1 MVARITDYGLQD
13 YGLPWDQF
21 GWPVPDQHGF
31 DAEEA
36 TKKALAAA
44 ADQGVEGK
52 SLTPFLLKHIAEATD
67 GKSLAANVALVKHN
81 ARVGAQIAVAYA
93 GARPQGQE

>member
-1 MVARITDYGLQD
+1 MAAKWGLGLQ
-13 YGLPWDQF
+13 GGMLVAN
-21 GWPVPDQHGF
+21 PVPAQHGF
-31 DAEEA
+31 DAEDA

-93 GARPQGQE
+93 GERPQGQE

>member
-1 MVARITDYGLQD
+1 MLVAN
-13 YGLPWDQF
+13 
-21 GWPVPDQHGF
+21 PVPAQYGF

-36 TKKALAAA
+36 TQNALAEA

-52 SLTPFLLKHIAEATD
+52 SLTPFLLKHIADATG

-81 ARVGAQIAVAYA
+81 AQVGAQIAVAYA
-93 GARPQGQE
+93 GSRSQGQG